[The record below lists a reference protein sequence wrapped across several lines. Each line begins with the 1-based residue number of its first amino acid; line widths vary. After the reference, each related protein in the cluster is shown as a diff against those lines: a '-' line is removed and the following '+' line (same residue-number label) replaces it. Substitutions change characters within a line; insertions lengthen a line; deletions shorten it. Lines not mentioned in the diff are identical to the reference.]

1 VDFTP
6 HTSADVER
14 LLATLGLAAVADL
27 FAHLPAAVRPAGD
40 LGLCPPLAESE
51 VMGHLANLAG
61 RNASG
66 LVCFAG
72 GGIYDHYLPPV
83 VRALMLRPEF
93 VTSYTPYQ
101 SEVSQGVL
109 QALYEYQS
117 MVAAITGLPVANASL
132 YDGATAALE
141 AVNLAV
147 GATGRRAVWVSRGVS
162 PRTREVVATLARARG
177 LEVVEHRLDLGSG
190 RTAWQ
195 PDAGLDPAVV
205 LFAQPNYLGVIED
218 YDAAVSLGHGRGA
231 LVAASVDPM
240 LLGVLRSPGG
250 AGCDLAL
257 GEGQPLGSP
266 LSFGGPGLGIF
277 ATTPALMRRIPGRLV
292 GRTVD
297 EDGRTAYTLTLR
309 TREQDI
315 RREKASSNICTNQGL
330 NALGAA
336 VHLAWL
342 GPRGLAEA
350 GRQSIHK
357 ARYLAD
363 RLRRVPGVR
372 LAAGAPFAREFA
384 LCLPADPASVVA
396 GMAERGYLAGIPLSA
411 DYPELASALLV
422 AVTEKRTREELD
434 GYAAALGEVLR
445 DA

>member
-1 VDFTP
+1 MDFTP
-6 HTSADVER
+6 HTPADVER
-14 LLATLGLAAVADL
+14 VLAALGLSAVEDL
-27 FAHLPAAVRPAGD
+27 FAHLPAGVRPPGD
-40 LGLCPPLAESE
+40 LGLPEPLAEAE
-51 VMGHLANLAG
+51 VMSHLAGLSQ

-117 MVAAITGLPVANASL
+117 MAAAITGLPVANASL

-147 GATGRRAVWVSRGVS
+147 GATGRAAVWVSRGLS
-162 PRTREVVATLARARG
+162 PRAREVVSTFARARH
-177 LEVVEHRLDLGSG
+177 LQVVEHPLADG
-190 RTAWQ
+190 RTDWRG
-195 PDAGLDPAVV
+195 DAGPDPALV

-218 YDAAVSLGHGRGA
+218 YDAAVGLAHSRGA
-231 LVAASVDPM
+231 LAAAAVDPM
-240 LLGVLRSPGG
+240 LLGVLRSPGA
-250 AGCDLAL
+250 AGCDIAL

-266 LSFGGPGLGIF
+266 LSFGGPGLGLF
-277 ATTPALMRRIPGRLV
+277 ATSAALLRRIPGRLV
-292 GRTVD
+292 GRTLD
-297 EDGRTAYTLTLR
+297 EDARVAYTLTLR

-342 GPRGLAEA
+342 GPAGLAEA

-357 ARYLAD
+357 AHYLARKLAEGTGS
-363 RLRRVPGVR
+363 RL
-372 LAAGAPFAREFA
+372 LFGAPFAREFA
-384 LCLPADPASVVA
+384 LGLDADPGTVVA
-396 GMAERGYLAGIPLSA
+396 GMAEHGYLAGIPLDA
-411 DYPELASALLV
+411 DYPEAAGGLLV

-445 DA
+445 RA

>member
-6 HTSADVER
+6 HTTVDVDR
-14 LLATLGLAAVADL
+14 LLGALGLRDPEEL
-27 FAHLPAAVRPAGD
+27 FAHLPAGLRPAQA
-40 LGLCPPLAESE
+40 LNLPAPLAESE
-51 VMGHLANLAG
+51 VMQHLEGLA
-61 RNASG
+61 ADTAAH

-72 GGIYDHYLPPV
+72 GGIYDHYLSPV
-83 VRALMLRPEF
+83 VRALTMRPEF

-147 GATGRRAVWVSRGVS
+147 GATGRRTVWVSRGVS
-162 PRTREVVATLARARG
+162 PAARAVVATFARARG
-177 LEVVEHRLDLGSG
+177 LQVCEHPLRDG
-190 RTAWQ
+190 RTDWD
-195 PDAGLDPAVV
+195 PDAAPEPAVV
-205 LFAQPNYLGVIED
+205 LFAQPNFVGAIED
-218 YDAAVSLGHGRGA
+218 YDDAVAVAHRNGA
-231 LVAASVDPM
+231 LAAAAVDPM
-240 LLGVLRSPGG
+240 LLGALRSPGA

-257 GEGQPLGSP
+257 GEGQPLGAP
-266 LSFGGPGLGIF
+266 LSFGGPGLGLF
-277 ATTPALMRRIPGRLV
+277 ATTSALMRRIPGRLV

-297 EDGRTAYTLTLR
+297 EDGRVAYTLTLR

-336 VHLAWL
+336 IHLGWL
-342 GPRGLAEA
+342 GPSGLAEV
-350 GRQSIHK
+350 GRQSIAK
-357 ARYLAD
+357 AHYLAR
-363 RLRRVPGVR
+363 RLSALPGVR
-372 LAAGAPFAREFA
+372 LAFPAPFAREFA
-384 LCLPADPASVVA
+384 LQLPAEPGRVVA
-396 GMAERGYLAGIPLSA
+396 AMAERGFLPGIPLGA
-411 DYPELASALLV
+411 DYPDLPGSLLV
-422 AVTEKRTREELD
+422 AVTEKRTRTELD
-434 GYAAALGEVLR
+434 GYARALEEVLA